1 MATTGAGVLPVF
13 SVDVEEGKVP
23 VEKET
28 RVGEQ
33 TEVGLIDDP
42 SRGMNERLA
51 GWIRAGV

>member
-1 MATTGAGVLPVF
+1 MAATGAGVLPVF